1 MMKLLFS
8 VIDKEGPL
16 MAATIEFGDTDTSPA
31 TLSLKRANR
40 HGFITG
46 ATGTGKTVTL
56 QNIAQNMAAAG
67 VPVFAVDVKGDLS
80 GIALPKENGASLPP
94 TFFWDVFGKQG
105 EPIRTTVTEFGPL
118 LFSRLLGLSDA
129 QAGVLDIAFK
139 LADTEGLLLIDLKD
153 LNALLS
159 NMSERT
165 KEIGQQYGLAS
176 TQSIAAIQRELLRLD
191 NDGGGV
197 FFGEPALN
205 LDDLMRVSSYG
216 YGTVNVLA
224 ASELIQHTTLY
235 ATFLLWLLA
244 ELYQTLPEVG
254 DLEKPK
260 LCLFFDEAHLMF
272 NDAPPVVID
281 KVEQVVRLIRSK
293 GVGVYFCTQNPLDIP
308 ETVLAQLGN
317 RFQHALRAYTPKEQK
332 AVKVA
337 ATSFRPNPAFDTANT
352 ITELGIGEALVS
364 TLDDKG
370 VPTMVEKVKI
380 RLPASRLGPIS
391 PAERGTIQQQSP
403 LNGKYAEAIDRE
415 SAYERLTQ
423 KAQQAAAQQQ
433 TAKQAA
439 GGAGGKAPSNMG
451 DFVSSILIGN
461 GRRQGV
467 GEALVKSVIRSTGSS
482 VGRQIGTQLVRGIL
496 GSLMR

>member
-1 MMKLLFS
+1 
-8 VIDKEGPL
+8 
-16 MAATIEFGDTDTSPA
+16 MAAMIEFGDTASSAA

-56 QNIAQNMAAAG
+56 QTLAQNLALAG

-80 GIALPKENGASLPP
+80 GVAMPKENGASMPP
-94 TFFWDVFGKQG
+94 AFFWDVFGKQG

-129 QAGVLDIAFK
+129 QAGVLDVAFK
-139 LADTEGLLLIDLKD
+139 LADDEGLLLIDLKD
-153 LNALLS
+153 LNALLAS
-159 NMSERT
+159 MSERT
-165 KEIGQQYGLAS
+165 KEIGQQYGLVS

-191 NDGGGV
+191 NDGGDL
-197 FFGEPALN
+197 FFGEPALDLN
-205 LDDLMRVSSYG
+205 DLMRVSSYG
-216 YGTVNVLA
+216 YGTINILSAPV
-224 ASELIQHTTLY
+224 LIQHTKLY

-244 ELYQTLPEVG
+244 ELYEDLPEVG

-272 NDAPPVVID
+272 NDAPPIIIE

-293 GVGVYFCTQNPLDIP
+293 GVGVYFVTQNPLDLP

-337 ATSFRPNPAFDTANT
+337 ATSFRANPSFDTANT
-352 ITELGIGEALVS
+352 ITELGIGETLVS

-380 RLPASRLGPIS
+380 RLPQSRLGPITD
-391 PAERGTIQQQSP
+391 AERHAIQEQSN
-403 LNGKYAEAIDRE
+403 LNGKYKTVADRE
-415 SAYERLTQ
+415 SAYERLGKKIEKTPVLQ
-423 KAQQAAAQQQ
+423 KEETKA
-433 TAKQAA
+433 TGT
-439 GGAGGKAPSNMG
+439 GGGIMG
-451 DFVSSILIGN
+451 SIKDVLIGTK
-461 GRRQGV
+461 RRQGV
-467 GEALVKSVIRSTGSS
+467 GEALVKSVIRSAGSK
-482 VGRQIGTQLVRGIL
+482 VGRQIGTEILRGIL
-496 GSLMR
+496 GGLTRR